1 MGARLN
7 AAGQVRKNCPR
18 RGADGSLEV
27 GESTSFS
34 SRYRCPG
41 TSVSVSFTTFSISQL
56 GIVFSVALQGPGF
69 AQTQAALPPYGC
81 GVPLADK
88 RLLLFNCG
96 DYKKKGR
103 VSMYREIS
111 HLILYSDL
119 GPDSILVQLAGILQ
133 DWKRGA
139 NEDYLIQRIYAQIKR
154 LLDLSTACGF
164 DGNLW
169 QCYLTWVLMT
179 NDNSFTRTCERVGAS
194 EGSVNHFAE
203 NDFAVFHRL
212 FHYDFSQLEQ
222 DLGLDCFSILC
233 DYRAIPKR
241 ERTYNRDVSLQVRTL
256 RKALAKAADGH
267 EMFRLVTEYYKQYGY
282 GVFAMNRAFRIQRT
296 AAGLQFLPISNV
308 DGVRLEDLLGYEIQK
323 KELRRNTE
331 AFLSGKR
338 ANNVLLYGD
347 AGTGKSTSVKAL
359 INEYYDRG
367 LRMIE
372 IYKHQFGE
380 LSHILAEVKNRN
392 YRFIIFIDDLSFE
405 ENEVEY
411 KFLKAVIEGGVE
423 TRPENVLIYATSN
436 RRHLIRETWNDRQDM
451 EHHGDIHRS
460 DTMEEKLSLAA
471 RFGVSINYNA
481 PSPKEFQA
489 IVLALAERQGIR
501 MDEKELLAK
510 ANTWEVRHGGFSGR
524 TAQQFIQYLEGQE
537 V

>member
-1 MGARLN
+1 MNRIL
-7 AAGQVRKNCPR
+7 PR
-18 RGADGSLEV
+18 
-27 GESTSFS
+27 
-34 SRYRCPG
+34 
-41 TSVSVSFTTFSISQL
+41 
-56 GIVFSVALQGPGF
+56 
-69 AQTQAALPPYGC
+69 
-81 GVPLADK
+81 
-88 RLLLFNCG
+88 
-96 DYKKKGR
+96 
-103 VSMYREIS
+103 
-111 HLILYSDL
+111 LILYSDL
-119 GPDSILVQLAGILQ
+119 GQNSILVQLAGILQ
-133 DWKRGA
+133 DWRRGA

-154 LLDLSTACGF
+154 LLDLSTVCGF
-164 DGNLW
+164 DENLW

-179 NDNSFTRTCERVGAS
+179 NDNSFTRTCERMGAT
-194 EGSVNHFAE
+194 EGGSVNHFAE
-203 NDFAVFHRL
+203 NDFAVFHQL
-212 FHYDFSQLEQ
+212 FHYDFSELEES
-222 DLGLDCFSILC
+222 LGLDCFSTIC
-233 DYRAIPKR
+233 NYRAIPKR
-241 ERTYNRDVSLQVRTL
+241 ERTYNRDVSLQGRTL
-256 RKALAKAADGH
+256 RKALAEAPDSH
-267 EMFRLVTEYYKQYGY
+267 EMFRLVTDYYRQYGY
-282 GVFAMNRAFRIQRT
+282 GVFAMNRAFRIRREEG
-296 AAGLQFLPISNV
+296 AGLEFLPISNV
-308 DGVRLEDLLGYEIQK
+308 DGVRLEDLLGYEKQK
-323 KELRRNTE
+323 KELRLNTE
-331 AFLSGKR
+331 SFLAGKH

-380 LSHILAEVKNRN
+380 LSRILAEVKNRN

-481 PSPKEFQA
+481 PSPKEFQE
-489 IVLALAERQGIR
+489 IVLALAARQGIQ
-501 MDEKELLAK
+501 MDRAELLAR
-510 ANTWEVRHGGFSGR
+510 ANAWEVRHGGFSGR
-524 TAQQFIQYLEGQE
+524 TAQQFVHYLEGS